1 MSELYY
7 KMLADEFR
15 DKLIIEYGEKDFVEY
30 TEKLTKTTIK
40 LMKENKCKNQY

>member
-15 DKLIIEYGEKDFVEY
+15 DKLIMEYGEDEFVGY
-30 TEKLTKTTIK
+30 TERQTKLTIK
-40 LMKENKCKNQY
+40 LMKENK

>member
-15 DKLIIEYGEKDFVEY
+15 DKLRDLGEDEFVSY
-30 TEKLTKTTIK
+30 TEKQTNHTIK
-40 LMKENKCKNQY
+40 LINEEK

>member
-15 DKLIIEYGEKDFVEY
+15 DKLIMEYGEEEFVKY
-30 TEKLTKTTIK
+30 AEKQTKKTID
-40 LMKENKCKNQY
+40 LIKENK

>member
-15 DKLIIEYGEKDFVEY
+15 DKLIDLGEDDFIIH
-30 TEKLTKTTIK
+30 TEHQTKLTIK
-40 LMKENKCKNQY
+40 LIEENK

>member
-15 DKLIIEYGEKDFVEY
+15 DKLIMEYGEDEFVKYSELQ
-30 TEKLTKTTIK
+30 TKLTIK
-40 LMKENKCKNQY
+40 LMKEKK

>member
-15 DKLIIEYGEKDFVEY
+15 DKLRDLGEDDFIMFAEHQ
-30 TEKLTKTTIK
+30 TKLTIK
-40 LMKENKCKNQY
+40 LIEENK

>member
-15 DKLIIEYGEKDFVEY
+15 DKLIMEYGEDEFVEY
-30 TEKLTKTTIK
+30 TEKQTNRTIK
-40 LMKENKCKNQY
+40 LMKENK